1 MIQNKL
7 ETISNLFEGNEIRS
21 IWDSEKEDYYFS
33 VVDVIA
39 ALTNAHIPRNY
50 WSDLKR
56 KLQEEGSE
64 LHEKIVQ
71 LKMKS
76 KKDGKFYN
84 TDTLDTKGILRLIE
98 SVSSPKAEPFK
109 VWLANLGS
117 ERIDEVFNPEIAAN
131 RVVNYYRSKGYS
143 DEWIKKRLISIV
155 DRFKLTDIWKDGG
168 IEKPVEYAMLT
179 NEIYK
184 EWSGMKAS
192 EYKDFKGLRK
202 ESLRDNM
209 TDIEIAL
216 TNIGEIAAR
225 DIATNEHPYG
235 LNENM
240 KVAARGGKVANAAR
254 MSYEQETHQSA
265 ISSKNALPYQYLKE
279 EQKLDSK
286 KNVNF
291 QSKNVN

>member
-1 MIQNKL
+1 MNNKL
-7 ETISNLFEGNEIRS
+7 ETISNLFEGKEIRS

-33 VVDVIA
+33 VVDVIS
-39 ALTNAHIPRNY
+39 ALTESPRPRKYWNA
-50 WSDLKR
+50 LKT
-56 KLQEEGSE
+56 KLDNEGTQLSSK
-64 LHEKIVQ
+64 LGQ
-71 LKMKS
+71 LKLKS
-76 KKDGKFYN
+76 QKDGKSYL
-84 TDTLDTKGILRLIE
+84 TDVLDTKGILRLIE

-117 ERIDEVFNPEIAAN
+117 ERIDEVFDPEIAAN
-131 RVVNYYRSKGYS
+131 RVVNYYRNKGYS
-143 DEWIKKRLISIV
+143 DEWIKKRLIGIV

-184 EWSGMKAS
+184 GWSGMKAS
-192 EYKDFKGLRK
+192 EYKAYKGIRK

-225 DIATNEHPYG
+225 DIATNEHPQG

-240 KVAARGGKVANAAR
+240 KVAKRGGKVANDAR
-254 MSYEQETHQSA
+254 ISYEKETKKSA
-265 ISSKNALPYQYLKE
+265 ISNKNALNYQYVD
-279 EQKLDSK
+279 EQQKIESK
-286 KNVNF
+286 IN
-291 QSKNVN
+291 Q

>member
-1 MIQNKL
+1 MNQNKL

-39 ALTNAHIPRNY
+39 ALTGSSDARKY
-50 WSDLKR
+50 WSVLKLR
-56 KLQEEGSE
+56 LKKEGSE
-64 LHEKIVQ
+64 LTTKCSQ
-71 LKMKS
+71 LKLKA
-76 KKDGKFYN
+76 KDGKFYN
-84 TDTLDTKGILRLIE
+84 TDVLDTKGILRLIE
-98 SVSSPKAEPFK
+98 SVSSPKAEPFN

-184 EWSGMKAS
+184 SWSGMKAS
-192 EYKDFKGLRK
+192 EYKAFKGLRK

-291 QSKNVN
+291 KSKNVN